1 MHLRRLEPK
10 DAPLMLEWMHD
21 PSVVEHLH
29 ANFLSKTADDCE
41 RFIAAA
47 LTDENNLHLAIADES
62 DVYQGT
68 VSLKDIHDGT
78 AEFAI
83 TIRASAMGKGVSS
96 AAMREIIRIAF
107 EEKGLNSVF
116 WCVSPENKRAVRFYD
131 KNGYLRV
138 PHERLSIRGYD
149 DDLIRSMFW
158 YLVSKDAWQRDNQAV
173 PGGKA

>member
-1 MHLRRLEPK
+1 MHLRRLELR

-29 ANFLSKTADDCE
+29 ANFLSKTEEDCK
-41 RFIAAA
+41 RFIANSR
-47 LTDENNLHLAIADES
+47 TDEANLHLAIADGA

-68 VSLKDIHDGT
+68 VSLKDIHNGT

-83 TIRASAMGKGVSS
+83 TIRASAMGKGVSA
-96 AAMREIIRIAF
+96 AAMKEIIRIGF

-131 KNGYLRV
+131 KNGYVRV
-138 PHERLSIRGYD
+138 PPERLPIRGYGD
-149 DDLIRSMFW
+149 EMIRSLLW
-158 YLVSKDAWQRDNQAV
+158 YLVTKGTV
-173 PGGKA
+173 